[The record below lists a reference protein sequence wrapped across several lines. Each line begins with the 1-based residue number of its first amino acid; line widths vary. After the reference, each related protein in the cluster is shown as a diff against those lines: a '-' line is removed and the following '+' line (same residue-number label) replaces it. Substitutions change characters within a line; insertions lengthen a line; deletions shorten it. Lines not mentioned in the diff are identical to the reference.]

1 MMAGVNRTVATA
13 ITSRISSGN
22 MIIRGTTDANKIRP
36 KEPTSTRISRTGTKH
51 IVRGHNTAIRNRKT
65 VAGDVLLNMMA
76 GVNRTVATAITS
88 RISSGN
94 MIIRGTMDANKIRTQ
109 EPTSTRISRTGTK
122 HIVRGH
128 NTATPNRKTVVG
140 DVLLNMMAGVNRT
153 VATAITSR
161 I

>member
-22 MIIRGTTDANKIRP
+22 MIIRGTTDANKIRTQ
-36 KEPTSTRISRTGTKH
+36 EPTSTRISRTGTKH
-51 IVRGHNTAIRNRKT
+51 IVRGHNTATPNRKT
-65 VAGDVLLNMMA
+65 VVGDVLLNMMA

-128 NTATPNRKTVVG
+128 NTATPNRKT
-140 DVLLNMMAGVNRT
+140 
-153 VATAITSR
+153 
-161 I
+161 